1 MCSEVNSGTFHSLHK
16 PRKTVNLATRMEE
29 LKKSRQSSSS
39 EKVNIL
45 SSRDTRIISPSKSL
59 HSRFTRRFS
68 SKPPQQNVTPKVDQL
83 RPVTQ
88 TSLLKKST
96 VSKRRLLPTSEDE
109 ERGTVPNVSRS
120 ALGSSQAYRTKEFKK
135 VDQSSPGPRRHNML
149 QTRTS
154 SAEPLNSSEA
164 SSVARLKTPS
174 QTKPKNLP
182 ETLRNCRSK
191 NIENK
196 VEVKKSQQKKDGN
209 KSIDEKLDHRKN
221 GRRVMKSKDQLLAWF
236 SFTKSTGN
244 NNATK
249 HMTAEDDLCDMSS
262 DTRITAPESKN
273 GKSSDQ
279 ELKCEDE
286 RTELQSDA
294 LLGRK
299 TSFPVSQKCLE
310 VPTSDN
316 DAKSDSEIV
325 VGKRD
330 VVRVSRHDS
339 AVESAPEEDEAVKA
353 RDTSPDGRFLKFEE
367 EVGRGSF
374 KTVYKGLDTTTG
386 VAVAWCE
393 LRERLKKSTRQ
404 KFREEAEMLKGLQHP
419 NIVRFYDYW
428 EVSLLRWKYIVLITE
443 LMTSGTLK
451 TYLRRFRKINLK
463 VLKSWCRQI
472 LKGLSFLH
480 SRSPSIIHRDIK
492 CDNIFITGPTGSV
505 KIGDLGLATLK
516 NASFAKTVIGTPE
529 FMAPEMYEEHYD
541 ESVDVYAFGM
551 CMLEMVTTE
560 YPYSECSGPAQIYKR
575 VISGI
580 PPQSFHKVENPN
592 LRDIIRNCTQL
603 KKEHSLL
610 ATCRPTVKELLQLD
624 FFQEELG
631 VKVEFVNR
639 EKSLISAESKVELR
653 LQVLDPKKRKDKH
666 RENEA
671 IQFEFDVESDNPDE
685 VAQAMQMTG
694 IITEEDVRI
703 VAMVI
708 RNQTAIFKK
717 ERNTHLQ
724 KKLKESQPSQQI
736 HAHCQLH
743 LAEQSKQEIPE
754 LQQYQLQ
761 KPLEYNINT
770 LSYQQQ
776 QLNYL
781 QEFQRQEKQQRFS
794 QGPQYCSLGTGE
806 TTSSSKPLVAES
818 QKFFHLSQVS
828 HDSRNCLTSRIKLLW
843 EGIHPGL
850 LPLGQTG
857 QAQHQFQAYQLPYIS
872 SQKVTYPHFPHPTLN
887 VTSSLETWHY
897 AGLPTCLQNNI
908 STAVCLSVS
917 STYAPPESPDHS
929 SLAPGVLAQSNVASG
944 LVPPSYSSLQQ
955 FPIVASLN
963 SKHNID
969 TLVSMP
975 PSLFSPNALI
985 MPQQRLTQCNS
996 PKLSRSSYLWVPSEQ
1011 GKYLKSS
1018 SQRTSTEKNGVQSPG
1033 APEFKP
1039 ALLHQPSS
1047 SICTLVLPST
1057 PVTDQSPVIVAVSHL
1072 SQTFPTGGSPLQ
1084 RTFSTPAFATL
1095 SPLQCI
1101 FLSRPSSPAPSVDS
1115 TLEGSVDSCEQANTY
1130 FPFHS
1135 HAVSTH
1141 SPQDVSKTHPT
1152 SQLVAPLV
1160 VSPLLSPYPSP
1171 PLTPIPTFKFDFV
1184 SEQEKVLKILHTA
1197 SSSSIPAE
1205 KSPILA
1211 ECSASHVGQNL
1222 VGCQDVKGLKRN
1234 WGVSVTTL
1242 SSIIPSITVTYTNE
1256 DVISKKQT
1264 LSAGDQKLQPLT
1276 TCSESTVGSHFTKA
1290 NHVPL
1295 QKPTYLPLRSYL
1307 QSSDEMYVLPGNIND
1322 KKLPH
1327 KGLEGRTA
1335 QMSVTE
1341 VDEGPKTAGQRT
1353 EPISEQGRLPD
1364 IHGKQRKRLM
1374 KRRKTQDRGP
1384 RLTVLSVENGSV
1396 VECQLES
1403 TKGKNV
1409 KFKFDIEDV
1418 IPEEISNNLV
1428 MTDLLAESYAAV
1440 FIEQICNIVTQLKQ
1454 HPDQLPVVHAA
1465 DLTPTTATSSSLFQH
1480 HQEHNSI
1487 KDFSQTKSFENEESI
1502 PNTPTKQGNDQWLM
1516 LLGHPIHKLD
1526 SARQMETWNFQVS
1539 CSQSQYEQQPSSV
1552 HVHRASGKTSSVS
1565 VTPAAFYSDHDVLP
1579 FAQIPLISSDSS
1591 LVAFSAPVQ
1600 VSCSSWQASLLSDI
1614 LNANTSCFGC
1624 NKICP
1629 HLGPLSFYSLSD
1641 SRASEESFL
1650 NAKQTPK
1657 AEAYSCDLG
1666 NLHATS
1672 QPYPHYSTV
1681 SNSMETAVV
1690 NSLSSSCLSVP
1701 EGLYQVGYQ
1710 DMSTSNSS
1718 SNTSTHHQAQQRQL
1732 VPDLSSLHQKLA
1744 KLTVIPPHSHPG
1756 TTTTVPLRTLSA
1768 PAFQHCTTRVTT
1780 SSDWEVSTQ
1789 QVSAKKHN
1797 EMALPL
1803 YSKQL
1808 TNSSIQISTPVHES
1822 TSLYPSTFQTSGL
1835 PSSFSVPQVC
1845 PLPGSRSVMI
1855 PHSVSVTV
1863 VSAQPPRGNGN
1874 LPHFS
1879 LNKMESAIIKT
1890 SFPNSHPS
1898 GIISSWCGD
1907 VSSSSVESPVVT
1919 SQPVHDTTTLT
1930 PAPDLLFATAETL
1943 SVTSLQAKG
1952 VTCKS
1957 VCTTKLEDL
1966 KTELEKLHSTTSQT
1980 PNSNIGRC
1988 HSISLPCKTSTTF
2001 PISPV
2006 TRRLSRFSVTRI
2018 HDDSS
2023 SIQTSVNLEM
2033 NDKVTSVMSNVT
2045 ANFSSKL
2052 NQNASSSF
2060 RYGHPDIPTSH
2071 PNVSVSPAVTRGRF
2085 QVQTISDDVTAET
2098 DLQFKR
2104 WDTNAN
2110 VMTRWPDTQNLD
2122 TALSKQMANTHHLL
2136 NLVPSDTGSPMFLP
2150 GSTLSLET
2158 WDQNSVTSHIH
2169 SPMYSDN
2176 QLLTG
2181 STLSMETSGQ
2191 FSENISS
2198 SKELSIPVGL
2208 RNKLSQ
2214 VDKKFRAFSLEHLS
2228 INDSDSSVFGMHNN
2242 YATFPQSNAFHSLKL
2257 DRDRIMQGM
2266 CINQDIKFLETDP
2279 VLSMGKQELLLA
2291 TSTETCNFSS
2301 VLAFSRKFED
2311 INKQH
2316 FCHENDTQKVETK
2329 TDRMFN
2335 TIDDINTPSP
2345 KKKTLQR
2352 AKSEAAITLLPGS
2365 KMMCCSHGSSDTSF
2379 MHSFQNLHHGFK
2391 DCNHQASLDKHLS
2404 NSSLNNAFS
2413 WNKLPLELGFSV
2425 SVEEFLNLTGS
2436 DDENYSKL
2444 EVMES
2449 DDFLIKLLSRQ
2460 KQERKQMQMKHQM
2473 ELAAFMHQK
2482 KHVSSRG
2489 RHKGSNSATFPNRNY
2504 FQTSRLVLGPKHQE
2518 VPPTSSQV
2526 QKLFS
2531 PSYSRCEE
2539 LWSDLTSMSLV
2550 EPSNLPHVPVTV
2562 ARPYCPH
2569 ITNFP
2574 YHRRSISERVHVE

>member
-818 QKFFHLSQVS
+818 QK
-828 HDSRNCLTSRIKLLW
+828 
-843 EGIHPGL
+843 
-850 LPLGQTG
+850 
-857 QAQHQFQAYQLPYIS
+857 
-872 SQKVTYPHFPHPTLN
+872 
-887 VTSSLETWHY
+887 
-897 AGLPTCLQNNI
+897 
-908 STAVCLSVS
+908 
-917 STYAPPESPDHS
+917 
-929 SLAPGVLAQSNVASG
+929 
-944 LVPPSYSSLQQ
+944 
-955 FPIVASLN
+955 
-963 SKHNID
+963 
-969 TLVSMP
+969 
-975 PSLFSPNALI
+975 
-985 MPQQRLTQCNS
+985 
-996 PKLSRSSYLWVPSEQ
+996 
-1011 GKYLKSS
+1011 
-1018 SQRTSTEKNGVQSPG
+1018 
-1033 APEFKP
+1033 
-1039 ALLHQPSS
+1039 
-1047 SICTLVLPST
+1047 
-1057 PVTDQSPVIVAVSHL
+1057 
-1072 SQTFPTGGSPLQ
+1072 
-1084 RTFSTPAFATL
+1084 
-1095 SPLQCI
+1095 
-1101 FLSRPSSPAPSVDS
+1101 
-1115 TLEGSVDSCEQANTY
+1115 
-1130 FPFHS
+1130 
-1135 HAVSTH
+1135 
-1141 SPQDVSKTHPT
+1141 
-1152 SQLVAPLV
+1152 
-1160 VSPLLSPYPSP
+1160 
-1171 PLTPIPTFKFDFV
+1171 
-1184 SEQEKVLKILHTA
+1184 
-1197 SSSSIPAE
+1197 
-1205 KSPILA
+1205 
-1211 ECSASHVGQNL
+1211 
-1222 VGCQDVKGLKRN
+1222 
-1234 WGVSVTTL
+1234 
-1242 SSIIPSITVTYTNE
+1242 
-1256 DVISKKQT
+1256 
-1264 LSAGDQKLQPLT
+1264 
-1276 TCSESTVGSHFTKA
+1276 
-1290 NHVPL
+1290 
-1295 QKPTYLPLRSYL
+1295 
-1307 QSSDEMYVLPGNIND
+1307 
-1322 KKLPH
+1322 
-1327 KGLEGRTA
+1327 

-1487 KDFSQTKSFENEESI
+1487 KDFSQTKQSFENEESI